1 MLPKLKISPPFLNL
15 SLTPNPIFFLPLLSK
30 PQTSPKMRLFKKTTQ
45 TLFFL
50 FTSTIL
56 LAQTTVKEKDY
67 TLKYS
72 TNKIGIQFE
81 NTTTEIKAFDA
92 FTNNEV
98 SIEKDSTAANGFN
111 LKNIPPAQILKLQ
124 YTTTGTNAKTT
135 TKYLATQSQ
144 SSGAINVYF
153 NNPVNTTY
161 AQTQNAVNLSNTLD
175 DKLIEYINACTTTL
189 DIAIYNSYS
198 PSETTGIAGAIN
210 AAYARGVQVRIIY
223 DGSTSSVMIPLINPA
238 IPTLPS
244 PQSSAYAIM
253 HNKFVIFDAN
263 HADPNLPWVWTGST
277 NWTVAQIDGPDQNNA
292 MAIQDQALA
301 LAYKLEFE
309 EMWGSSTLTP
319 DLVNSRFGPYKTDNT
334 PHTFI
339 IGGKTV
345 ESYFSPS
352 DDTNTHIISTIN
364 TANSDI
370 DIATM
375 LITRTDITSAL
386 LDKFN
391 SGLTNIN
398 LVVDTQNPTG
408 NQFLTIQAGLSPNHA
423 VKSSFSGIMHHK
435 FMVVDNFDHT
445 SDPLVLL
452 GSHNW
457 SSAAQTKNDENTL
470 IVHDANIAN
479 QYYQSFAYLYLQAG
493 GLITNPLSVS
503 DNTWASNWS
512 IYPNPSNGIFHIQN
526 NSTSASQNTTLNII
540 DILGR
545 TILTKTYN
553 PNSPETID
561 LSNNSKGLYF
571 IQLQN
576 KTQSTNFKILKQ

>member
-1 MLPKLKISPPFLNL
+1 
-15 SLTPNPIFFLPLLSK
+15 
-30 PQTSPKMRLFKKTTQ
+30 MRLLNTFTQ
-45 TLFFL
+45 TFLFFL
-50 FTSTIL
+50 SSIVL
-56 LAQTTVKEKDY
+56 LAQTTIKEKDY
-67 TLKYS
+67 TLNYS
-72 TNKIGIQFE
+72 KNKIGIQFE
-81 NTTTEIKAFDA
+81 NTTTKIKAFDA
-92 FTNNEV
+92 FTNNELA
-98 SIEKDSTAANGFN
+98 IEKDSTAANGFN

-124 YTTTGTNAKTT
+124 YTTTGANAKTT
-135 TKYLATQSQ
+135 IQYLASQ
-144 SSGAINVYF
+144 SLSSGVINVYF
-153 NNPVNTTY
+153 NHPLNTTY
-161 AQTQNAVNLSNTLD
+161 AQTQNAINLSNTLD
-175 DKLIEYINACTTTL
+175 DKLIEYINACTSTL

-198 PSETTGIAGAIN
+198 PSGTTGIAGAIN

-238 IPTLPS
+238 IPTLAS

-263 HADPNLPWVWTGST
+263 HTDPNLPWVWTGST
-277 NWTVAQIDGPDQNNA
+277 NWTELQIDGPDQNNA
-292 MAIQDQALA
+292 IAIQDQSLA

-309 EMWGSSTLTP
+309 EMWGSSTHTP
-319 DLVNSRFGPYKTDNT
+319 NLAISKFGPYKTDNT
-334 PHTFI
+334 PHNFI

-375 LITRTDITSAL
+375 LITRSDITTAL
-386 LDKFN
+386 LNKFN

-398 LVVDTQNPTG
+398 LVTDTQNPSG
-408 NQFLTIQAGLSPNHA
+408 NQFLTIQAGLSPNHV

-435 FMVVDNFDHT
+435 FMVVDNFDPT
-445 SDPLVLL
+445 SDPQVLL

-470 IVHDANIAN
+470 IVHDANTAN

-493 GLITNPLSVS
+493 GIITNPLSI
-503 DNTWASNWS
+503 NENALASNWT
-512 IYPNPSNGIFHIQN
+512 IYPNPSNGIFHIE
-526 NSTSASQNTTLNII
+526 NSVSTATENTTLNII

-553 PNSPETID
+553 GSAPETID
-561 LSNNSKGLYF
+561 LSNNSNGLYF

-576 KTQSTNFKILKQ
+576 QNQFKNFKILKQ

>member
-1 MLPKLKISPPFLNL
+1 
-15 SLTPNPIFFLPLLSK
+15 
-30 PQTSPKMRLFKKTTQ
+30 MRLFKKTTLA
-45 TLFFL
+45 LFFL
-50 FTSTIL
+50 LTSTLL

-72 TNKIGIQFE
+72 NNKIGIQFE

-98 SIEKDSTAANGFN
+98 VIEKDSAAANGFN

-135 TKYLATQSQ
+135 TKYLATPSQ

-153 NNPVNTTY
+153 NHPVNTTY

-198 PSETTGIAGAIN
+198 PSGTTGIAGAIN
-210 AAYARGVQVRIIY
+210 AAHARGVQVRIIY

-263 HADPNLPWVWTGST
+263 NTNPNLPWVWTGST
-277 NWTVAQIDGPDQNNA
+277 NWTELQIEGPDQNNA
-292 MAIQDQALA
+292 IAIQDQALA

-352 DDTNTHIISTIN
+352 DDTNTKIIAAIN
-364 TANSDI
+364 SANSDI

-375 LITRTDITSAL
+375 LITRTDITTAL

-398 LVVDTQNPTG
+398 LVTDTQNPTG
-408 NQFLTIQAGLSPNHA
+408 NQFLAIQAGLSPNHA

-435 FMVVDNFDHT
+435 FMVVDNFAPT

-493 GLITNPLSVS
+493 GVITNPLSVS
-503 DNTWASNWS
+503 ENTWASNWS
-512 IYPNPSNGIFHIQN
+512 IYPNPSNGIFHIE
-526 NSTSASQNTTLNII
+526 NSSSTTPENTTLNII

-553 PNSPETID
+553 PNSPDVD
-561 LSNNSKGLYF
+561 LSNKTDGMYF

-576 KTQSTNFKILKQ
+576 QNQFKNFKIIKQ